1 MKRINLMDT
10 PHFVINEE
18 LQRQVAFH
26 EAGHATSI
34 YFGNHQR
41 QLPPIFFQIYINPR
55 QDTCQLDKAEQS
67 PETINDTYITKIEGG
82 RLIHTLPCSV
92 GIAVS
97 EFSLIQKQAYLAAFN
112 ADIINLLAGPLSEA
126 NYVAL
131 RDNEPINPYLV
142 NLDAL
147 HFYGG
152 SSDLETINDY
162 LNCLELT
169 QAQRSAKLST
179 LFLESFA
186 FIKDKENW
194 KAISGLAEYI
204 LSSKKNIITHDD
216 IAKEL
221 DQNYFINRAYAWC

>member
-1 MKRINLMDT
+1 MKRINVMDT

-34 YFGNHQR
+34 YFGNPQK
-41 QLPPIFFQIYINPR
+41 QLPPIFFQIYIN
-55 QDTCQLDKAEQS
+55 QHDTSQLDKAEQS
-67 PETINDTYITKIEGG
+67 PETINDTTITKIEGG
-82 RLIHTLPCSV
+82 RLIHTLPSSV
-92 GIAVS
+92 DLAVS
-97 EFSLIQKQAYLAAFN
+97 DFSPKQKQAYLAAFN

-169 QAQRSAKLST
+169 EVQRNTKLST

-204 LSSKKNIITHDD
+204 LSSRKNIITHDD
-216 IAKEL
+216 IANEL
-221 DQNYFINRAYAWC
+221 DQKYFINRENAWC